1 MLWGV
6 DYVWTGLFLAV
17 MGGLW
22 YVAYRIEPHYAS
34 KDGTRFMCGAQ
45 EMEPGS
51 TPGRTRETR
60 VSVSPDGVLYVSQK
74 KMGRRETTTWTVTG
88 TAPEPP
94 KAVKVYV
101 ARRVDDG
108 RPQATQL
115 FLRIP
120 HDSRTVPVLDA
131 LLAAPGDPQ
140 SN

>member
-22 YVAYRIEPHYAS
+22 WVAYRIEPHYAS

-45 EMEPGS
+45 EMEAGS
-51 TPGRTRETR
+51 VPGRTRETR

-74 KMGRRETTTWTVTG
+74 KMGRRETTTWRVIG
-88 TAPEPP
+88 AAPEPP
-94 KAVKVYV
+94 PKVKVYI
-101 ARRVDDG
+101 ARRVDAG
-108 RPQATQL
+108 REQSTQL

-120 HDSRTVPVLDA
+120 LDSRTVPVLDA
-131 LLAAPGDPQ
+131 LLATPGDAQ